1 MEKYYEVIDGKQVPT
16 WALQPVDYL
25 NDHDIKAR
33 AKWVLICDMSK
44 KVFQNPDEWKEILEE
59 FDKMYKNDY
68 DYFVYWN
75 SEDFFYMKSKS
86 KRSLDDKITDV
97 PSLSN
102 FTLRQI
108 IKALS
113 EIAYNAINTKTI
125 DEIKEIAK
133 GALECSMLE

>member
-1 MEKYYEVIDGKQVPT
+1 MEKYYEVIDGKQIPT
-16 WALQPVDYL
+16 WALKPVNEL

-33 AKWVLICDMSK
+33 ARWVLICDMIK
-44 KVFQNPDEWKEILEE
+44 KVFQTPEEWKEILEE

-75 SEDFFYMKSKS
+75 SEDYFYMKNKS
-86 KRSLDDKITDV
+86 KRNLDDKITDV

-108 IKALS
+108 IKALA
-113 EIAYNAINTKTI
+113 EIAYNATDKKSI
-125 DEIKEIAK
+125 DEMKQIAK
-133 GALECSMLE
+133 GALECSMSV

>member
-1 MEKYYEVIDGKQVPT
+1 MEKYYEVIDGKQIPT

-33 AKWVLICDMSK
+33 ARWVLICDMVR

-75 SEDFFYMKSKS
+75 SEDYFYMKNKS
-86 KRSLDDKITDV
+86 KRNLDDKISDV

-108 IKALS
+108 IKALA
-113 EIAYNAINTKTI
+113 EIAYNATDKKSI

-133 GALECSMLE
+133 GALECSMSE